1 MIFLL
6 ILAGGLLA
14 RFLAEKYYE
23 KNWNKRLKAEIR
35 FQQEP
40 VFQGEQGF
48 LTETIENDKRLFL
61 PALQAGFAVSRN
73 LSFGNRSRRVFLTY
87 FL

>member
-23 KNWNKRLKAEIR
+23 KNWNKRLKVEIR
-35 FQQEP
+35 FQPEP
-40 VFQGEQGF
+40 VFQG
-48 LTETIENDKRLFL
+48 
-61 PALQAGFAVSRN
+61 
-73 LSFGNRSRRVFLTY
+73 NRDSLRKL
-87 FL
+87 

>member
-14 RFLAEKYYE
+14 RFLVEKYYE
-23 KNWNKRLKAEIR
+23 KNWNKRLKVVIR
-35 FQQEP
+35 FQTEP
-40 VFQGEQGF
+40 VFQGEEGF

-61 PALQAGFAVSRN
+61 PALQAGFRG
-73 LSFGNRSRRVFLTY
+73 SFARCHLKQ
-87 FL
+87 